1 MRWLGS
7 ITDSLD
13 TNLSKLQEIVEDR
26 EAWYATVHG
35 VCKEL
40 QQQILL
46 LNKTTMEIKVDEN
59 QRLGFFFLQGEL
71 ITNIAQ
77 KEKEIPFL
85 PLPQSL
91 S

>member
-1 MRWLGS
+1 MVDNT
-7 ITDSLD
+7 TDSVD
-13 TNLSKLQEIVEDR
+13 MSLSKLQEIVEDR

-40 QQQILL
+40 QQQLLL

>member
-1 MRWLGS
+1 MVDNT
-7 ITDSLD
+7 TDSVD
-13 TNLSKLQEIVEDR
+13 MSLSKLQEIVEDR